1 MNHSIMTYLAVATVI
16 IINTVNADE
25 VENIFC
31 RNPWKQMPI
40 EAAGLNIIVHNID
53 QSQCEMTSNRT
64 QFNHGAIWW
73 PQYTF
78 YNFEAYLE
86 IEFPQ
91 ESGPVGGFL
100 FRAPNIS
107 ECGGATFGTCQAY
120 YIDFHSNQI
129 GLKGPGST
137 DPDGWLY
144 GPQQ

>member
-16 IINTVNADE
+16 IINIVNADE

-31 RNPWKQMPI
+31 ENPWEQIPI
-40 EAAGLNIIVHNID
+40 EAAGLNID
-53 QSQCEMTSNRT
+53 QSQCKMTSDST

-73 PQYTF
+73 PEYKF

-91 ESGPVGGFL
+91 EDGPVGGFL

-107 ECGGATFGTCQAY
+107 
-120 YIDFHSNQI
+120 
-129 GLKGPGST
+129 
-137 DPDGWLY
+137 
-144 GPQQ
+144 